1 MADPTLLYCVGAT
14 KAGTSWLYRAL
25 YEHPECWL
33 RAVKETHYF
42 DTMAGAD
49 ADRQVAQFT
58 KRIAAFTELLD
69 RARANGSAARIVSLE
84 DQIATLR
91 SLIGL
96 LSADRTGDTAYLAW
110 MQQGRTA
117 EPLIAD
123 ITPSYALLAD
133 AEFARM
139 LALTPRTRV
148 IYLVRDPVARLWSQV
163 RMQVKRRDGDAD
175 GFQMRCN
182 NMLARVLKGETDPGI
197 VARGD
202 YAGVIPKLR
211 RVIPKDRLLVEYAE
225 RMFTPAGWTAM
236 CGFIGITATEVIS
249 DRAVLKGDDAVID
262 PDLAVQTAAFLR
274 DQYDFMARDMGPLP
288 SAWQTN
294 LARAA

>member
-1 MADPTLLYCVGAT
+1 MADPSLLYCVGAT

-25 YEHPECWL
+25 FEHPECWL

-42 DTMAGAD
+42 DTMAVAD
-49 ADRQVAQFT
+49 ADRQIAKFT
-58 KRIAAFTELLD
+58 TRIEAFGKLLD
-69 RARANGSAARIVSLE
+69 RVRVDGNLARIVSLE
-84 DQIATLR
+84 DQLATLR
-91 SLIGL
+91 SLIGV
-96 LSADRTGDTAYLAW
+96 LSADRTDDAAYRGW
-110 MQQGRTA
+110 MLHGRTN
-117 EPLIAD
+117 EPVIAD
-123 ITPSYALLAD
+123 ITPSYALLPDAD
-133 AEFARM
+133 FARM
-139 LALTPRTRV
+139 LALNRSARV

-182 NMLARVLKGETDPGI
+182 NMLARVLKGEADPGI

-202 YAGVIPKLR
+202 YAGIIAKLR

-236 CGFIGITATEVIS
+236 CGFIGITPTEVGS
-249 DRAVLKGDDAVID
+249 DREVLKGDHAVID
-262 PDLAVQTAAFLR
+262 PDLADRTAAFLR